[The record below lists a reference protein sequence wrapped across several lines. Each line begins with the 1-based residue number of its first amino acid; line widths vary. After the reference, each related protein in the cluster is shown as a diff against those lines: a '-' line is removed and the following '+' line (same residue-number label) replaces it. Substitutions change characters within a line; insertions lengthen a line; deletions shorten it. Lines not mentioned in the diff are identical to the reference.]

1 MSQEL
6 GITVDKDQNPSEWY
20 TQVVKKAGL
29 AKYAEVKGCMIIQPY
44 GMKIWESI
52 KDNFGDKIRSTGV
65 ENAYFPLFIT
75 EKQLEREEDIV
86 EGFDP
91 EVAWVTHGGDKELE
105 ERIAVRPTS
114 ESVIAPYMADE
125 IRSHRDLPFRRNQ
138 WANVVRWEA
147 TDTRPFL
154 RTREFLWQE
163 GHTAHETEGE
173 ADDETMLR
181 LDQYREIIED
191 QLAIPSILGYKP
203 EHDKF
208 PGAKYTTTI
217 ETLMPDG
224 KSIQSGTS
232 HQLGQ
237 HFAEAF
243 GIDFEDENGEKQT
256 CWTTSWGLS
265 TRTIGALIMAH
276 GDDDGLRLPPNV
288 APIQVVV
295 VPIFQEDNKEE
306 VMEYADE
313 VSQELEELGVR
324 VEFDCR
330 DHRTPGYKFNEWELK
345 GVPLRVEV
353 GPNEMEDGAVT
364 TVRRDTG
371 DKQIGIEREEFISDA
386 EELLEDIQESLYQE
400 LEEYQQE
407 NIREAESKNEILA
420 TIGKNRGYVKTKWC
434 GKEECE
440 GEIKDEVSA
449 EIVVLP
455 FQENSKPASIQDSD
469 EEIDGECSVCGET
482 AERWAYFA
490 KNY

>member
-1 MSQEL
+1 
-6 GITVDKDQNPSEWY
+6 
-20 TQVVKKAGL
+20 
-29 AKYAEVKGCMIIQPY
+29 
-44 GMKIWESI
+44 
-52 KDNFGDKIRSTGV
+52 
-65 ENAYFPLFIT
+65 
-75 EKQLEREEDIV
+75 
-86 EGFDP
+86 
-91 EVAWVTHGGDKELE
+91 
-105 ERIAVRPTS
+105 
-114 ESVIAPYMADE
+114 
-125 IRSHRDLPFRRNQ
+125 
-138 WANVVRWEA
+138 
-147 TDTRPFL
+147 
-154 RTREFLWQE
+154 
-163 GHTAHETEGE
+163 
-173 ADDETMLR
+173 
-181 LDQYREIIED
+181 
-191 QLAIPSILGYKP
+191 
-203 EHDKF
+203 
-208 PGAKYTTTI
+208 
-217 ETLMPDG
+217 
-224 KSIQSGTS
+224 
-232 HQLGQ
+232 
-237 HFAEAF
+237 
-243 GIDFEDENGEKQT
+243 
-256 CWTTSWGLS
+256 
-265 TRTIGALIMAH
+265 
-276 GDDDGLRLPPNV
+276 
-288 APIQVVV
+288 
-295 VPIFQEDNKEE
+295 
-306 VMEYADE
+306 MEYADE